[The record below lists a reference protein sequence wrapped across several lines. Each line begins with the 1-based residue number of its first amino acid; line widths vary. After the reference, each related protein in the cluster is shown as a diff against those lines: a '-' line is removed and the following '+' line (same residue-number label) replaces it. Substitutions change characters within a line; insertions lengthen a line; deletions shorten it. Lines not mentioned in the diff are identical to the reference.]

1 MVLSTT
7 SLPAPLWI
15 VLEEVTLGLFLE
27 LDVVLVLCAVVLGAG
42 SGVGVGLV
50 GGDVTGLLAGVLVV
64 GVLACVIV
72 VLPFPPPTVIPP
84 H

>member
-27 LDVVLVLCAVVLGAG
+27 LDVVLVLCVVVLGAG
-42 SGVGVGLV
+42 SRVGVGLV
-50 GGDVTGLLAGVLVV
+50 GGDVTGLLAGVLV

-72 VLPFPPPTVIPP
+72 VLPFQPPTVIPP